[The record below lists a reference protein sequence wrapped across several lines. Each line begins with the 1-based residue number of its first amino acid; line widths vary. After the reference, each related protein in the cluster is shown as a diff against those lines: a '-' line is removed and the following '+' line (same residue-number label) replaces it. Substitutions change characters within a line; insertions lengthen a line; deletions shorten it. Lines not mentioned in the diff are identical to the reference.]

1 MAKALRA
8 GAVHTEQRNKARGS
22 HWRVVWKGSGRERG
36 EGKGEWQGF
45 AAGGGNVWVFS
56 DDVMELAENTSLLL
70 ECKQ

>member
-1 MAKALRA
+1 MLGLCRLEREIKLA
-8 GAVHTEQRNKARGS
+8 AVIGL
-22 HWRVVWKGSGRERG
+22 WFGKGLGRERG

-45 AAGGGNVWVFS
+45 GEKKKKSVWVFS

>member
-8 GAVHTEQRNKARGS
+8 GALQAVKRNKARGS
-22 HWRVVWKGSGRERG
+22 NWRVVWKGSGRERG
-36 EGKGEWQGF
+36 EGKGEWQGYGEKKKCLGF
-45 AAGGGNVWVFS
+45 L